1 MVFLFLPTRKIVPNL
16 SCCDTPLD
24 VSFLVCLFVWVVAS
38 HMHWPSLVGVSTLVN
53 YNERHV
59 DKVIWEGGGLF
70 SFQRPAQVQDVGGH
84 APEDQKQRGRGGM
97 IVSFLPLKRGVFL
110 ERQGAY
116 FMLFDRGSRKTI
128 YGIMCWFWN
137 VISFRYPLLVHE
149 RAYGS
154 YYKSIIAYINDD
166 FYW

>member
-1 MVFLFLPTRKIVPNL
+1 MGAY
-16 SCCDTPLD
+16 S
-24 VSFLVCLFVWVVAS
+24 VSKDLLKYKTLEV
-38 HMHWPSLVGVSTLVN
+38 MHPRIKN
-53 YNERHV
+53 
-59 DKVIWEGGGLF
+59 KGGGEGWLLAF
-70 SFQRPAQVQDVGGH
+70 FPWKG
-84 APEDQKQRGRGGM
+84 
-97 IVSFLPLKRGVFL
+97 GVFL
-110 ERQGAY
+110 ERGGAY

-128 YGIMCWFWN
+128 YGIMCWFWK

>member
-1 MVFLFLPTRKIVPNL
+1 MYLPSLKGT
-16 SCCDTPLD
+16 
-24 VSFLVCLFVWVVAS
+24 CLYSYVAPFTCLQLLYLIS
-38 HMHWPSLVGVSTLVN
+38 RHLPSLVGVSTLVN

-110 ERQGAY
+110 ERGGAY
-116 FMLFDRGSRKTI
+116 FMLFDRGSRKRI
-128 YGIMCWFWN
+128 YGTCWFWN